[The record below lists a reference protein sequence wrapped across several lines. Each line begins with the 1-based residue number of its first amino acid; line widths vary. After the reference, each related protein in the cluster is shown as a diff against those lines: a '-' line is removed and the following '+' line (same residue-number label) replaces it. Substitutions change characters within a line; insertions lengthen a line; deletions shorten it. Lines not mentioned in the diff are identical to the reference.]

1 MLGEDVG
8 LRSTTFFTSYAFSD
22 LCSFHKL
29 PPINDDR
36 WHHMVITWQSD
47 GGRWDFFL
55 DGTHR
60 SSIDNL
66 TSGSSLRANP
76 VLVIG
81 QNGHKSSTAYSSDE
95 DLHGSLSRFNVWGR
109 LLPVELIVALAKDPG
124 HDEGNI
130 YSWRSIYNVLKYLVN
145 HTEPSTVVSSGKW

>member
-1 MLGEDVG
+1 M
-8 LRSTTFFTSYAFSD
+8 
-22 LCSFHKL
+22 
-29 PPINDDR
+29 
-36 WHHMVITWQSD
+36 
-47 GGRWDFFL
+47 

-66 TSGSSLRANP
+66 ILGFSLGADS

-81 QNGHKSSTAYSSDE
+81 QNGHKSSTTYSSDE
-95 DLHGSLSRFNVWGR
+95 DLHGSLSRFNVWDR
-109 LLPVELIVALAKDPG
+109 LLPLELIVALAKDPG

-130 YSWRSIYNVLKYLVN
+130 YSWRSIHNVLKYLVD